1 MPVLALKLFG
11 AVRHGLAQLL
21 ALLSPRDDKPPTF
34 NFSRD
39 EIAELY
45 RVSGESA
52 VALDDQTWS
61 DLLLDR
67 YADALS
73 GEVSLFGR
81 QVLYRRLRNGTDATA
96 CEALRE
102 RVRLLTADPAALD
115 RLHRTLRSLR
125 HADTD
130 VASLL
135 FEQAKPQPPRWAGR
149 TWLLPLALVASL
161 AAVVLSPLAWLG
173 VGVVLYLL
181 IAIQMRYHTQIQLW
195 ERQAHSLQMLLRVH
209 SLLGASEGAFGA
221 GFKDGCEE
229 ASRINRRLGRSA
241 LLKNVPGVGEYA
253 DWFLL
258 SNVNHY
264 FRSVALVFAERDFLR
279 ESFLLCASLEA
290 DVALARHLVA
300 AQSWC
305 WAERGDVNEL
315 LLDQG
320 AHPLLADAVPL
331 SIGLEGKGAFIS
343 GQNGVG
349 KSTFLRTVGLNL
361 AAARAFGFCHAR
373 MARLPALP
381 VYASMQNEDS
391 LLGGESLYVAELR
404 RAKELLAAAHG
415 PHPCV
420 YLIDEIF
427 RGTNHVESV
436 SAAAAV
442 LDVLAERGLV
452 LVSSHNL
459 VLAPLL
465 AHRLE
470 PHCIGKDSQ
479 GRLVLSPGVLAQTNG
494 VELLARHGFGAQVEL
509 RAAKVSRW
517 LGAYLAS
524 PQQGNDVLADS
535 AAA

>member
-1 MPVLALKLFG
+1 MPFSAHKLFRS
-11 AVRHGLAQLL
+11 VRHSLAKLL
-21 ALLSPRDDKPPTF
+21 ALLAPRDDEPPTHNF
-34 NFSRD
+34 NRD
-39 EIAELY
+39 EIAQLY
-45 RVSGESA
+45 RVTGESA
-52 VALDDQTWS
+52 NALDDQTWS

-67 YADALS
+67 YADSLS

-81 QVLYRRLRNGTDATA
+81 QVLYRRLRTGTDAAA
-96 CEALRE
+96 CESLRE
-102 RVRLLTADPAALD
+102 RVRALVADPAALD
-115 RLHRTLRSLR
+115 GLHRTLRSLR

-135 FEQAKPQPPRWAGR
+135 FEQVNPQPPRWAGR

-161 AAVVLSPLAWLG
+161 AGVVLSPLAWLG
-173 VGVVLYLL
+173 VGTVLYLL
-181 IAIQMRYHTQIQLW
+181 IAVQMRYHTHIQLW

-209 SLLGASEGAFGA
+209 SLLGASEGSFG
-221 GFKDGCEE
+221 GFEDGSEE
-229 ASRINRRLGRSA
+229 ASRINRRLGRSP

-264 FRSVALVFAERDFLR
+264 FKSVALVFAERDFLC
-279 ESFLLCASLEA
+279 ESYLLCATLEA
-290 DVALARHLVA
+290 DAALARHLLA
-300 AQSWC
+300 ARSWC
-305 WAERGDVNEL
+305 WAERGEADEL
-315 LLDQG
+315 LLDQA
-320 AHPLLADAVPL
+320 AHPLLAEAVPL

-361 AAARAFGFCHAR
+361 VAARAFGFCHAR
-373 MARLPALP
+373 QARLPALP

-404 RAKELLAAAHG
+404 RAKELLAAANG
-415 PHPCV
+415 SQPGL

-442 LDVLAERGLV
+442 LDVLSERGLV
-452 LVSSHNL
+452 IVSSHNL

-470 PHCIGKDSQ
+470 PYCIGRDGN